1 MINIL
6 EIYKI
11 IKEKSKKIIKKEY
24 QKSSIYDQSNNNN
37 EEPIIRDKQKFQSEQ
52 AKFNEKYIPFLDKKT
67 LEDLASKNQN
77 NKRMNDYYNSKIKD
91 CQSDNEYYS
100 NKCYLDKLYQSNNS
114 TKLLVQYQYYFNIII
129 SFID

>member
-24 QKSSIYDQSNNNN
+24 QKSSIYDLSNNNN

-67 LEDLASKNQN
+67 LENLASKNQN
-77 NKRMNDYYNSKIKD
+77 NKRMNDYYN
-91 CQSDNEYYS
+91 
-100 NKCYLDKLYQSNNS
+100 
-114 TKLLVQYQYYFNIII
+114 
-129 SFID
+129 

>member
-11 IKEKSKKIIKKEY
+11 IKEKSKKIIKKGY
-24 QKSSIYDQSNNNN
+24 QKSSLYDQSNNND

-67 LEDLASKNQN
+67 LENLASKNQN
-77 NKRMNDYYNSKIKD
+77 NKRMNDYYN
-91 CQSDNEYYS
+91 
-100 NKCYLDKLYQSNNS
+100 
-114 TKLLVQYQYYFNIII
+114 
-129 SFID
+129 